1 MAGSAGFLIRAGKR
15 AGLSCRQSCDQR
27 IEHGSKPLL
36 LCWALVRMRPR
47 TFVFITMVVLCHSL
61 LRGQVLTNAL
71 PPSQSGESLPDDPG
85 QEAFPVAQPEPLPQ
99 TGVPV
104 RWKADRETWAGRTA
118 TLYGVEDFRYRDY
131 VLRADKV
138 VYNQETSELEAEGHL
153 QMSGGPNDMVLTA
166 SRGEIRL
173 NMHTARFYDVTGTSG
188 IRRTGRARVYS
199 TANPFLFSARV
210 VLQTGEG
217 KYKII
222 DGTMTNCRL
231 PKPDWQLL
239 AKHID
244 IADGQA
250 SSTNTIF
257 KLFGVPI
264 FDLPYLRH
272 PVNEG
277 GRQSGLMIPVISNG
291 SSIRGF
297 TFGEQAYIVI
307 NRSMDMVLG
316 TEYYSRRG
324 WAPNGD
330 FRYKGPGLNHLTARW
345 NALFDRGYNMEVE
358 DGPQAGQT
366 VHVNQGGVDIVAL
379 GRMDLSSDTRIAG
392 NIEYLSNYVY
402 RLVFNDNYWQAVSSE
417 VKSEA
422 FFSQNRRGYVP
433 SAWVGRLQTF
443 ASSTPGDE
451 ARILHLP
458 SLRFDVVD
466 QPLGTAPLYWGMGSS
481 IAHLARSEPNFH
493 AHNIGRFDLY
503 PHLSMPIVVG
513 GWSFVPEGALRVT
526 FYSGSEMPDLT
537 GAKNGV
543 PTVLHDPIRR
553 MYGEASLDIRA
564 PAMVRDFKFSRGNRI
579 MRHVIEPEIT
589 YRFVG
594 GIGTTARDVLV
605 VDTSDIATDTDELGY
620 SLTQRFYVRQ
630 SGEKP
635 CAEIDGE
642 APPAGCGK
650 AREWASWQIAQ
661 KFFINSNFGGALIP
675 GRRNVFES
683 TLDLSGVAFLT
694 NPRNL
699 SPVTSRL
706 RFEAIENLRLQWD
719 LDYDPKAGRLG
730 ADNVYAGYS
739 RADITIGVGH
749 SLLNAV
755 DEHGSAASIIQSQLL
770 KPFLEIGRQNRTGFN
785 LAANGGYDFV
795 QGALQYAGIQT
806 VYNWNCCGLTVGYRR
821 FALGSLRDE
830 TQYLY
835 GFTLANFGSVGDIR
849 RSNTV
854 FRDQAAPPPY

>member
-1 MAGSAGFLIRAGKR
+1 
-15 AGLSCRQSCDQR
+15 
-27 IEHGSKPLL
+27 
-36 LCWALVRMRPR
+36 MRPR

-61 LRGQVLTNAL
+61 LGAQVLTNAL
-71 PPSQSGESLPDDPG
+71 PPSQSGAEAQDFPSPSLPDDPG
-85 QEAFPVAQPEPLPQ
+85 QEALPIAQPEPLPP

-104 RWKADRETWAGRTA
+104 RWKADRETWAGHTA

-153 QMSGGPNDMVLTA
+153 QVSGGPADISLTA
-166 SRGEIRL
+166 SRGEMRL

-188 IRRTGRARVYS
+188 IRRAGRAAVYS

-217 KYKII
+217 KFRIV

-239 AKHID
+239 AKRID
-244 IADGQA
+244 VADGHA

-257 KLFGVPI
+257 KLLGVPI

-272 PVNEG
+272 PVDEG
-277 GRQSGLMIPVISNG
+277 GRESGFLIPVISNG

-297 TFGEQAYIVI
+297 TFGEQVYIVI

-330 FRYKGPGLNHLTARW
+330 FRYKGPGLDHLTVRW
-345 NALFDRGYNMEVE
+345 NSLFDRGYNMEVA

-366 VHVNQGGVDIVAL
+366 VHVNQGGVDILAL
-379 GRMDLSSDTRIAG
+379 GRKDFSADTRIAG
-392 NIEYLSNYVY
+392 NVEYLSSYIY
-402 RLVFNDNYWQAVSSE
+402 RLVFNDNYWQAVNSE

-422 FFSQNRRGYVP
+422 FFNQNRRGFIP
-433 SAWVGRLQTF
+433 SLRIARMQTF
-443 ASSTPGDE
+443 ASSTAGDE

-458 SLRFDVVD
+458 SLRLDIVD
-466 QPLGTAPLYWGMGSS
+466 QPLGASLLHWGMGSS
-481 IAHLARSEPNFH
+481 MAHLARSEPNFH

-503 PHLSMPIVVG
+503 PHLSAPILAG

-526 FYSGSEMPDLT
+526 FYSGSEMPDLS
-537 GAKNGV
+537 GSKGGV
-543 PTVLHDPIRR
+543 PAVTHDPLRR

-564 PAMVRDFKFSRGNRI
+564 PAMVRDFQFARSHRTL
-579 MRHVIEPEIT
+579 RHVIEPEIF

-594 GIGTTARDVLV
+594 GIGTEARNVLL
-605 VDTSDIATDTDELGY
+605 VDTTDIPTDTDELGY
-620 SLTQRFYVRQ
+620 ALTQRFYLRSSV
-630 SGEKP
+630 EKP
-635 CAEIDGE
+635 CAEADGE
-642 APPAGCGK
+642 RHPAGCNK
-650 AREWASWQIAQ
+650 AREWASWRIAQ

-675 GRRNVFES
+675 GRRNVFET

-694 NPRNL
+694 DPRNL

-706 RFEAIENLRLQWD
+706 RFEAIQNLRLQWD

-730 ADNVYAGYS
+730 ADNIYAGYTWG
-739 RADITIGVGH
+739 DTTIGVGH

-755 DEHGSAASIIQSQLL
+755 DEKGTTASLIQSQLL
-770 KPFLEIGRQNRTGFN
+770 KPFLEIGKQTRAGFN

-795 QGALQYAGIQT
+795 NGALQYAGIQA
-806 VYNWNCCGLTVGYRR
+806 VYNWNCCGLSVGYRR

-849 RSNTV
+849 RSNIV
-854 FRDQAAPPPY
+854 FRDPSAPPAY

>member
-1 MAGSAGFLIRAGKR
+1 M
-15 AGLSCRQSCDQR
+15 
-27 IEHGSKPLL
+27 
-36 LCWALVRMRPR
+36 
-47 TFVFITMVVLCHSL
+47 
-61 LRGQVLTNAL
+61 
-71 PPSQSGESLPDDPG
+71 
-85 QEAFPVAQPEPLPQ
+85 
-99 TGVPV
+99 
-104 RWKADRETWAGRTA
+104 RWKADRETWAGHTA
-118 TLYGVEDFRYRDY
+118 TLYGVEDFQYRDY

-153 QMSGGPNDMVLTA
+153 QLSGGPVDIALTA
-166 SRGEIRL
+166 ARGEMRL
-173 NMHTARFYDVTGTSG
+173 DMHTARFYDVTGTSG
-188 IRRTGRARVYS
+188 VRRAGRATVYS
-199 TANPFLFSARV
+199 TPNPFLFSARV

-217 KYKII
+217 RYKII

-231 PKPDWQLL
+231 PRPDWQLL
-239 AKHID
+239 ARHID
-244 IADGQA
+244 VADGHA

-257 KLFGVPI
+257 KLLGIPI

-272 PVNEG
+272 PVDEG
-277 GRQSGLMIPVISNG
+277 GRESGFLIPIISNG

-297 TFGEQAYIVI
+297 TFGEQVYIVI
-307 NRSMDMVLG
+307 NRSIDMVLG

-330 FRYKGPGLNHLTARW
+330 FRYKGPGLDHLIVRW
-345 NALFDRGYNMEVE
+345 NALFDRGYNQEIE
-358 DGPQAGQT
+358 EGPQEGQT
-366 VHVNQGGVDIVAL
+366 VHVNQGGVDILAF
-379 GRMDLSSDTRIAG
+379 GRKDFSPDTRIAG
-392 NIEYLSNYVY
+392 NVEYLSNYIY

-422 FFSQNRRGYVP
+422 FFSQNRRGFIP
-433 SAWVGRLQTF
+433 SLRIARLQTF
-443 ASSTPGDE
+443 AGSTPGDE

-458 SLRFDVVD
+458 SLRLDVVD

-481 IAHLARSEPNFH
+481 ISHLARSEPGFH
-493 AHNIGRFDLY
+493 AHNIGRFDIY
-503 PHLSMPIVVG
+503 PRLSIPMMAG

-526 FYSGSEMPDLT
+526 FYSGSEMPDQT
-537 GAKNGV
+537 GAKAGV
-543 PTVLHDPIRR
+543 PTVLHDPLRR

-564 PAMVRDFKFSRGNRI
+564 PAMVRDFKLAHWNRT

-594 GIGTTARDVLV
+594 GIGSAAQNVLV
-605 VDTSDIATDTDELGY
+605 VDNSDIATDTNELGY
-620 SLTQRFYVRQ
+620 SLTQRFYLRPSVD
-630 SGEKP
+630 KP
-635 CAEIDGE
+635 CAEVDGQ
-642 APPAGCGK
+642 APASACGK
-650 AREWASWQIAQ
+650 AREWASWRIAQ
-661 KFFINSNFGGALIP
+661 KFFINSNFSGALIP
-675 GRRNVFES
+675 GRRNVFET

-699 SPVTSRL
+699 APVTSRL

-739 RADITIGVGH
+739 WGDTTIGVGH

-755 DEHGSAASIIQSQLL
+755 DEQGSMASLIQSQLL
-770 KPFLEIGRQNRTGFN
+770 KPFLEIGKQYRVGFN

-795 QGALQYAGIQT
+795 NGALQYAGVQA
-806 VYNWNCCGLTVGYRR
+806 VYNWNCCGLTLGYRR

>member
-1 MAGSAGFLIRAGKR
+1 M
-15 AGLSCRQSCDQR
+15 
-27 IEHGSKPLL
+27 
-36 LCWALVRMRPR
+36 M
-47 TFVFITMVVLCHSL
+47 VLCHSL
-61 LRGQVLTNAL
+61 VRAQVLTNAL
-71 PPSQSGESLPDDPG
+71 PPSQSDGKAQDSSSASLPDDPS
-85 QEAFPVAQPEPLPQ
+85 QEALPIAQPEPIPQ

-104 RWKADRETWAGRTA
+104 RWKADREVWAGHTA

-138 VYNQETSELEAEGHL
+138 VYNQATSELEAEGHL
-153 QMSGGPNDMVLTA
+153 QMSGGPADIALTA
-166 SRGEIRL
+166 SRGDMRL

-188 IRRTGRARVYS
+188 IRRVGRADVYS

-217 KYKII
+217 KYRIV

-239 AKHID
+239 AKRID
-244 IADGQA
+244 VADGHA

-257 KLFGVPI
+257 KLRGVPI

-272 PVNEG
+272 PVDEG
-277 GRQSGLMIPVISNG
+277 GRESGLLIPIISNG

-297 TFGEQAYIVI
+297 TFGEQVYIVI

-330 FRYKGPGLNHLTARW
+330 FRYKGPGLDHLTARW
-345 NALFDRGYNMEVE
+345 NSLFDRGYDQEIDE
-358 DGPQAGQT
+358 GPQAGQT
-366 VHVNQGGVDIVAL
+366 EHVNQGGVDIVAL
-379 GRMDLSSDTRIAG
+379 GRKDFSADTRIAG
-392 NIEYLSNYVY
+392 NIEYLSNYTY

-417 VKSEA
+417 VNSVA
-422 FFSQNRRGYVP
+422 FFSQNRRGFIP
-433 SAWVGRLQTF
+433 SVGVARLQTF

-481 IAHLARSEPNFH
+481 IAHLARSEPGFH
-493 AHNIGRFDLY
+493 AHNIGRFDIY
-503 PHLSMPIVVG
+503 PHVSLPIVAG
-513 GWSFVPEGALRVT
+513 GWSIVPEGAVRVT
-526 FYSGSEMPDLT
+526 FYTGSEMPDLT
-537 GAKNGV
+537 GTNRGV
-543 PTVLHDPIRR
+543 PAVLHDPLRR

-564 PAMVRDFKFSRGNRI
+564 PAMVRDFHLGRSNRT

-594 GIGTTARDVLV
+594 GIGAEAQNVLL
-605 VDTSDIATDTDELGY
+605 VDTTDIATDTDELGY
-620 SLTQRFYVRQ
+620 SLTQRLYLRPSV
-630 SGEKP
+630 EKA
-635 CAEIDGE
+635 CNVANGE
-642 APPAGCGK
+642 APQTDCRK

-661 KFFINSNFGGALIP
+661 KFFINSNFGGALLP
-675 GRRNVFES
+675 GQRNVFET

-706 RFEAIENLRLQWD
+706 RFEAIKNLRLQWD

-739 RADITIGVGH
+739 WGDTTIGVGH

-755 DEHGSAASIIQSQLL
+755 DEQGSAASIIQSQIL
-770 KPFLEIGRQNRTGFN
+770 KPFLEIGRQNRAGFN

-795 QGALQYAGIQT
+795 NGALQYAGIQA
-806 VYNWNCCGLTVGYRR
+806 VYNWNCCGLTLGYRR

-830 TQYLY
+830 TQYIY

-849 RSNTV
+849 RSNII
-854 FRDQAAPPPY
+854 FRDPTAPPAY